1 MRILVVEDEYDIA
14 SIVRSIVRAKLQQQG
29 YIVDVVGSLG
39 EAEAAVTCA
48 AYTLVILDRRLPDGD
63 GLQLVPRIRQI
74 QSETPVIMLTALDS
88 VSAKVA
94 GLNSGADDYL
104 SKPFDSDEL
113 LARMR
118 AVLRRP
124 SKSGS
129 PPVVV
134 GRLSFS
140 PETRTVMVGEDTM
153 VVPRRELALLE
164 ALILRARRVVQ
175 REVLLNEMFGYAD
188 DIQSNTLD
196 AHVSRLRGRLKSAN
210 AGVVIHPVRGVGY
223 LLDLGSSTE

>member
-1 MRILVVEDEYDIA
+1 MRILVVEDEDDIA
-14 SIVRSIVRAKLQQQG
+14 SIVRAKLQQQG
-29 YIVDVVGSLG
+29 YIVDVVGSVG

-48 AYTLVILDRRLPDGD
+48 AYTLIILDRRLPDGD

>member
-1 MRILVVEDEYDIA
+1 MRILVVEDEDDIA
-14 SIVRSIVRAKLQQQG
+14 SIVRAKLQQQG
-29 YIVDVVGSLG
+29 FIVDIVGSLG
-39 EAEAAVTCA
+39 EAEAAMMCA

-63 GLQLVPRIRQI
+63 GLHLVPRIRQV
-74 QSETPVIMLTALDS
+74 QLGTPVIMLTALDS

-124 SKSGS
+124 SKAWS

-140 PETRTVMVGEDTM
+140 PVTRTVMVGDDTI

-164 ALILRARRVVQ
+164 ALIMRARRVVQ

-196 AHVSRLRGRLKSAN
+196 AHVSRLRGRLKAAN

-223 LLDLGSSTE
+223 LLDLGSGAE